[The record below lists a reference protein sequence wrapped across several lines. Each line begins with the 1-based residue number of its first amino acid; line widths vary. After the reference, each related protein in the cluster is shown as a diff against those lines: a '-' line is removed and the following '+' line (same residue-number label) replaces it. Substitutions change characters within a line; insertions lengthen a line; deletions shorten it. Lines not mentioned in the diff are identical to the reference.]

1 MMLWASSS
9 VTVSLAIVLFPS
21 WSFSL
26 AAILMT
32 SVAYLSSSFS
42 TSDLALVLKSC
53 VVSGRGSLLGLT
65 RQVLLPFVP
74 PGERVTEPENRV
86 NVRRLTRLAH
96 KQRRGVHVG
105 CAQTRPTVSCALC
118 SASATL
124 SVRVRPVQLVVSG
137 PPTRMTSPGCRERER
152 PRPRLR
158 CDEADGGE
166 RASPVREHQRA
177 STSRAGSQYR
187 PARPDGGRRLL
198 DDSAYMD
205 GFCKWPRRQLG

>member
-1 MMLWASSS
+1 
-9 VTVSLAIVLFPS
+9 
-21 WSFSL
+21 
-26 AAILMT
+26 MT

-74 PGERVTEPENRV
+74 PGERVTEPEIRV

-124 SVRVRPVQLVVSG
+124 SVCVRLMQLVVSCRRRG
-137 PPTRMTSPGCRERER
+137 SHRLGVESVSGHDRGYGVAKWMAGRERHLLLNTNGLVLAVRVHSTDLLDRTAGVAVSRRRVHGRDLQVAATPIRVTSGGTASPG
-152 PRPRLR
+152 PRI
-158 CDEADGGE
+158 A
-166 RASPVREHQRA
+166 RAME
-177 STSRAGSQYR
+177 SRVYIT
-187 PARPDGGRRLL
+187 
-198 DDSAYMD
+198 
-205 GFCKWPRRQLG
+205 